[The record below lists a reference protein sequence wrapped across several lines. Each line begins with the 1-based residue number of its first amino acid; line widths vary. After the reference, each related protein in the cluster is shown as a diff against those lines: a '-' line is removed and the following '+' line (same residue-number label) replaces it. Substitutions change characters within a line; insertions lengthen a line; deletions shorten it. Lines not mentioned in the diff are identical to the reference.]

1 MNTHSDVKR
10 AKHLSLAKQAARLRR
25 VRLTSAPAATE
36 EADVTLPDAA
46 DADATTGPIAS
57 AGGGRFAWLARTR
70 SMLARARSWL
80 PRGRDDR
87 NKKGSLANWQ
97 NWSKFRLWRRTRPFW
112 GSVWMIV
119 AALIL
124 LAFPLSLLQFAF
136 LANTLWASLVI
147 GGLLLMM
154 GLIQLFL
161 PSYTVITGSIGMV
174 LSLVSFITN
183 TFGGLALGM
192 LLGVIG
198 CALSIAWRPVKRS
211 RLLAASASPKS

>member
-1 MNTHSDVKR
+1 MSTQNINRRVK
-10 AKHLSLAKQAARLRR
+10 HVNLAKQAARLRR
-25 VRLTSAPAATE
+25 IRLAEAPATAE
-36 EADVTLPDAA
+36 EVDVTLSDAA
-46 DADATTGPIAS
+46 DTDTTSAS
-57 AGGGRFAWLARTR
+57 HFAWLARTGPI
-70 SMLARARSWL
+70 LLKARSWL
-80 PRGRDDR
+80 PRRR
-87 NKKGSLANWQ
+87 KSKKDSLANWQ
-97 NWSKFRLWRRTRPFW
+97 EWSKFRLWRRTRPFW

-136 LANTLWASLVI
+136 LMNNFWASLIV
-147 GGLLLMM
+147 GGLLLVM

-161 PSYTVITGSIGMV
+161 PSYAVITGSIGMV
-174 LSLVSFITN
+174 LALVSFITN

-211 RLLAASASPKS
+211 RLLAASSSTKS